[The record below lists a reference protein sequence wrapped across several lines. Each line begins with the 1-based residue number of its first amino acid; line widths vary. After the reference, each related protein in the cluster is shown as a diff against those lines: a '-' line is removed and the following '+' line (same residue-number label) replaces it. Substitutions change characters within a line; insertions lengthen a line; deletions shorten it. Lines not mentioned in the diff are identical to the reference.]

1 MFRKKIIYIKF
12 KITLRKILCTRRKK
26 IVASQKFYT
35 LQKVAFVFFAHLQI
49 CDFCI
54 WKNICAADL
63 RILCT
68 THFCTFA
75 DLHIYILHLCAE

>member
-1 MFRKKIIYIKF
+1 MHTNKNLHSEKF
-12 KITLRKILCTRRKK
+12 AQCR
-26 IVASQKFYT
+26 
-35 LQKVAFVFFAHLQI
+35 FVHLQI

-75 DLHIYILHLCAE
+75 HLQICTFVFCRKVSNM